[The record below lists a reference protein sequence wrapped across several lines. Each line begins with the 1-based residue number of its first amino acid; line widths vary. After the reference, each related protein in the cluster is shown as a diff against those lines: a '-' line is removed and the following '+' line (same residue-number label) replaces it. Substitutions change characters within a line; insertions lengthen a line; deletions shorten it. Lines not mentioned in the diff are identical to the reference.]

1 VEGRRAALRGA
12 LQRGALQREA
22 QWSQQE
28 EGQGWWRRGAGAQVQ
43 GEGLSQHWRRRQRR
57 RQRRPGLVS
66 VGAAGLAAALLCH
79 CLLLLLLCLLQGAQ
93 QREEGQEELAGRET
107 AASQRAS
114 QGCWALWLLVLQELL
129 ELQERP
135 PGQGAGLW
143 RAGLGRAGLGL
154 APQRSWSQV

>member
-1 VEGRRAALRGA
+1 M
-12 LQRGALQREA
+12 
-22 QWSQQE
+22 
-28 EGQGWWRRGAGAQVQ
+28 
-43 GEGLSQHWRRRQRR
+43 QRR
-57 RQRRPGLVS
+57 HGLVS

-114 QGCWALWLLVLQELL
+114 QGCWALWLLVLQE
-129 ELQERP
+129 RP
-135 PGQGAGLW
+135 PGLG
-143 RAGLGRAGLGL
+143 AGLGRAGLGR